1 MPVDKFGR
9 MSDLKTKDTG
19 VSLTYINNNYVRSNG
34 ETPLTGSLDMRGNT
48 LYNVADPVNPQDVV
62 TKVYVDNTKGSG
74 VIGRKTKDGVSIK
87 ENLDFLGKQRI
98 KNLPDPVNDH
108 DAATK
113 EYVDTTTTPFL
124 KLDQTKYNTKGDIDM
139 GGQFTVLN
147 VKTPIDD
154 NHIVDKKYVDEMDNL
169 NSAFAFKNGAYY
181 AKGGIIMRKN
191 KLGGLREPMQD
202 GEAANKKYVDDTT
215 KNLFIDENDNIAF
228 GLNVDME
235 GNQILG
241 LPEPATDQ
249 EPATK
254 KYVDDLQT
262 QNVDEKGNIKFG
274 RSINLDRNRIFSMK
288 EPTKPSEGAN
298 KKYVDDTITKRLQE
312 EKDNFLPQDPATK
325 EYVDE
330 AIKQV
335 AGGDILVSK
344 EGVFIKANGHYRATA
359 PLDIDNHK
367 MENLP
372 DPVDDKD
379 AVNKKYIDGI
389 VENLTLK
396 QGLIRENGGF
406 NLVDSYIN
414 MNFNNI
420 RNVGLPK
427 HEADAVPF
435 GFVDDKIK
443 AVEEKIQK
451 IKEKSEER
459 PFLKENGNYQAS
471 TSINMN
477 FNKLLNLQKPTEPY
491 DAVTKDYVDYVEKE
505 IKEKI
510 EKRKHLIAVHA
521 RYCGDLKNGKYQF
534 KFNGGNFENCE
545 EIVGQYE
552 DFKGSITGFV
562 MPHSGGI
569 KKIICEVLTFRSSRD
584 ILEFFY
590 FVLLT
595 NYKKKN
601 LQLSDFWFLEKFN
614 YKNIEDILKKGFD
627 DFFKKLTKYSKD
639 NENVLRRDDRVTPII
654 MDITTDFQIVKF
666 EKIFKSESYNSQPSK
681 PEIIT
686 SVFMEKM
693 ETKALI
699 FLQHMIGNGVIERR
713 TNNGYFNLSE
723 GDVINIK
730 TFTKNPPFINIDDLK
745 GEEFVLNKFDDFVK
759 TGLNYNFT
767 FLIELD
773 PL

>member
-87 ENLDFLGKQRI
+87 ENLDFLGKQKI
-98 KNLPDPVNDH
+98 KNLPNPVNDH

-191 KLGGLREPMQD
+191 KLGGLREPLQD

-298 KKYVDDTITKRLQE
+298 KKYVDDTINKRLQE

-372 DPVDDKD
+372 DPVDEKD

-389 VENLTLK
+389 VESLTLK

-420 RNVGLPK
+420 KNVGLPK
-427 HEADAVPF
+427 DEADAVPKR
-435 GFVDDKIK
+435 FVDNFVDSLKESTDKKILDTMTTLGKMLAIGLKKTPHIISATASYHGDLTAGEYQFTWGGQSMTSYKKHDVFNGFLVPSSGKIK
-443 AVEEKIQK
+443 KFDVLVTGLKIYFHNDNLNEYVNTIGENNLIRLFTLVL
-451 IKEKSEER
+451 IKK
-459 PFLKENGNYQAS
+459 NQAPVDIG
-471 TSINMN
+471 TLFFFFKRNN
-477 FNKLLNLQKPTEPY
+477 NAFNIANIIG
-491 DAVTKDYVDYVEKE
+491 VDYVF
-505 IKEKI
+505 
-510 EKRKHLIAVHA
+510 
-521 RYCGDLKNGKYQF
+521 KYSDPLNVVSVEQ
-534 KFNGGNFENCE
+534 KDIINIRPEFNMD
-545 EIVGQYE
+545 V
-552 DFKGSITGFV
+552 
-562 MPHSGGI
+562 GI
-569 KKIICEVLTFRSSRD
+569 KNVSVLEETNYNLGYFKD
-584 ILEFFY
+584 EFFTY
-590 FVLLT
+590 LATL
-595 NYKKKN
+595 
-601 LQLSDFWFLEKFN
+601 
-614 YKNIEDILKKGFD
+614 
-627 DFFKKLTKYSKD
+627 
-639 NENVLRRDDRVTPII
+639 
-654 MDITTDFQIVKF
+654 
-666 EKIFKSESYNSQPSK
+666 
-681 PEIIT
+681 
-686 SVFMEKM
+686 
-693 ETKALI
+693 
-699 FLQHMIGNGVIERR
+699 
-713 TNNGYFNLSE
+713 
-723 GDVINIK
+723 
-730 TFTKNPPFINIDDLK
+730 
-745 GEEFVLNKFDDFVK
+745 
-759 TGLNYNFT
+759 
-767 FLIELD
+767 LIELD

>member
-19 VSLTYINNNYVRSNG
+19 VSLTYINNNYVRSDG

-74 VIGRKTKDGVSIK
+74 VIGRKVGDAVSIK
-87 ENLDFLGKQRI
+87 ENLDFLGKQKI

-108 DAATK
+108 DAVTK
-113 EYVDTTTTPFL
+113 EYVDTTMIPFL

-139 GGQFTVLN
+139 GDQFTVLN

-154 NHIVDKKYVDEMDNL
+154 NHITNKKYVDEMDNL
-169 NSAFAFKNGAYY
+169 KSAFAFKNGSYY

-191 KLGGLREPMQD
+191 KLGGLREPLQD

-241 LPEPATDQ
+241 LPEPTTDQ

-359 PLDIDNHK
+359 SLDIDNHK

-414 MNFNNI
+414 MNFHNI

-427 HEADAVPF
+427 DESDAVPRR
-435 GFVDDKIK
+435 FVDGEIR
-443 AVEEKIQK
+443 AVEEKI
-451 IKEKSEER
+451 
-459 PFLKENGNYQAS
+459 
-471 TSINMN
+471 
-477 FNKLLNLQKPTEPY
+477 
-491 DAVTKDYVDYVEKE
+491 
-505 IKEKI
+505 EKI

-639 NENVLRRDDRVTPII
+639 NENVLRRDDKVTPVI

-745 GEEFVLNKFDDFVK
+745 GEEFVLNKFEDFVK

>member
-9 MSDLKTKDTG
+9 MSDLKTKDNG
-19 VSLTYINNNYVRSNG
+19 VSLTYINNNYVRSDG
-34 ETPLTGSLDMRGNT
+34 QTPLTGSLDMRGNT

-87 ENLDFLGKQRI
+87 ENMDFLGKQRI
-98 KNLPDPVNDH
+98 KNLPDPVNEK
-108 DAATK
+108 DAVTK

-139 GGQFTVLN
+139 GNQFTVLN

-154 NHIVDKKYVDEMDNL
+154 NHITNKKYVDEMDNL
-169 NSAFAFKNGAYY
+169 NSAFAFKNGSYY

-191 KLGGLREPMQD
+191 KLVGLREPLQD
-202 GEAANKKYVDDTT
+202 GEAANKKCVDD
-215 KNLFIDENDNIAF
+215 KIQNLFIDENDNIAF

-298 KKYVDDTITKRLQE
+298 KKYVDNTINKRLQE

-330 AIKQV
+330 AIKGL
-335 AGGDILVSK
+335 AGGDLLVSK

-372 DPVDDKD
+372 DPVDEKD

-427 HEADAVPF
+427 NEADAVTK
-435 GFVDDKIK
+435 GFVENMIG
-443 AVEEKIQK
+443 AIEEKIK
-451 IKEKSEER
+451 
-459 PFLKENGNYQAS
+459 
-471 TSINMN
+471 
-477 FNKLLNLQKPTEPY
+477 
-491 DAVTKDYVDYVEKE
+491 
-505 IKEKI
+505 
-510 EKRKHLIAVHA
+510 KRKQLIAVHA
-521 RYCGDLKNGKYQF
+521 NYCGPLKEGDFPFKFSGNDLKF
-534 KFNGGNFENCE
+534 CE
-545 EIVGQYE
+545 EKIKESPYL
-552 DFKGSITGFV
+552 KPLISGFV
-562 MPHSGGI
+562 MPHPGYIQKTICEGVAYINLNTAADDIINSLSENDINKLKLHYKKDDFKIDLRYDIITKLNFNILPDEPIQNKKSFFEIIKTIKHFVDLEKKPNRTGNPLIDLTNLYINKKYGFKHTI
-569 KKIICEVLTFRSSRD
+569 ISNVLIQKFNWIQAIAKKEKNKEIHELKLIMQISNNEKVRLEEGETLNIKISDFPDDLFLEKKIINDVLKPAVMGLFS
-584 ILEFFY
+584 
-590 FVLLT
+590 
-595 NYKKKN
+595 
-601 LQLSDFWFLEKFN
+601 
-614 YKNIEDILKKGFD
+614 
-627 DFFKKLTKYSKD
+627 KL
-639 NENVLRRDDRVTPII
+639 N
-654 MDITTDFQIVKF
+654 F
-666 EKIFKSESYNSQPSK
+666 
-681 PEIIT
+681 
-686 SVFMEKM
+686 
-693 ETKALI
+693 
-699 FLQHMIGNGVIERR
+699 
-713 TNNGYFNLSE
+713 
-723 GDVINIK
+723 
-730 TFTKNPPFINIDDLK
+730 
-745 GEEFVLNKFDDFVK
+745 
-759 TGLNYNFT
+759 NFT

>member
-19 VSLTYINNNYVRSNG
+19 VSLTYINNNYVRSDG

-74 VIGRKTKDGVSIK
+74 VIGRKTGNGVSIK

-108 DAATK
+108 DAVTK
-113 EYVDTTTTPFL
+113 EYVDTTTVPFL

-139 GGQFTVLN
+139 EDQFTVLN

-154 NHIVDKKYVDEMDNL
+154 NHITNKKYVDEMDNL
-169 NSAFAFKNGAYY
+169 NSAFAFKNGSYY

-191 KLGGLREPMQD
+191 KLGGLREPLQD

-372 DPVDDKD
+372 DPVNDKD

-389 VENLTLK
+389 IENLTLK

-414 MNFNNI
+414 MNFHNI

-427 HEADAVPF
+427 DEADAVPRR
-435 GFVDDKIK
+435 FVDNMIK
-443 AVEEKIQK
+443 EVEEKIQK
-451 IKEKSEER
+451 IKEK
-459 PFLKENGNYQAS
+459 
-471 TSINMN
+471 
-477 FNKLLNLQKPTEPY
+477 
-491 DAVTKDYVDYVEKE
+491 
-505 IKEKI
+505 KEKQ
-510 EKRKHLIAVHA
+510 LIAVST
-521 RYCGDLKNGKYQF
+521 YFCGKLIKGEYQF
-534 KFNGGNFENCE
+534 PFGGNACE
-545 EIVGQYE
+545 EA
-552 DFKGSITGFV
+552 GFL
-562 MPHSGGI
+562 MPHSGRI
-569 KKIICEVLTFRSSRD
+569 KKVKLEIFGRFKKVSDYSPGSDVERVLNKEILDEIENIEELEKNFQTVEDINIWRNKLFKVLFLGGDLFSIISFKNNSDEIINKPTGS
-584 ILEFFY
+584 ILSTYRCVVKDPPVREFDDKEYERNCVFDY
-590 FVLLT
+590 DLT
-595 NYKKKN
+595 NH
-601 LQLSDFWFLEKFN
+601 
-614 YKNIEDILKKGFD
+614 
-627 DFFKKLTKYSKD
+627 
-639 NENVLRRDDRVTPII
+639 P
-654 MDITTDFQIVKF
+654 
-666 EKIFKSESYNSQPSK
+666 
-681 PEIIT
+681 
-686 SVFMEKM
+686 
-693 ETKALI
+693 
-699 FLQHMIGNGVIERR
+699 
-713 TNNGYFNLSE
+713 LSE
-723 GDVINIK
+723 GEVINIR
-730 TFTKNPPFINIDDLK
+730 TGIDR
-745 GEEFVLNKFDDFVK
+745 NVK
-759 TGLNYNFT
+759 SVFSFMFT

>member
-48 LYNVADPVNPQDVV
+48 IYNVADPVNPQDVV

-74 VIGRKTKDGVSIK
+74 VIGRKVGDAVSIK

-108 DAATK
+108 DAVT
-113 EYVDTTTTPFL
+113 
-124 KLDQTKYNTKGDIDM
+124 
-139 GGQFTVLN
+139 
-147 VKTPIDD
+147 
-154 NHIVDKKYVDEMDNL
+154 
-169 NSAFAFKNGAYY
+169 
-181 AKGGIIMRKN
+181 
-191 KLGGLREPMQD
+191 
-202 GEAANKKYVDDTT
+202 KKYVDDKDAVTKEYIDEKDAVTKKYVDDKDAVTKEYIDEKDAVTKKYVDDKT
-215 KNLFIDENDNIAF
+215 KNLFIDKNDNIAF

-235 GNQILG
+235 GNKIFS
-241 LPEPATDQ
+241 LPKPEQDN

-262 QNVDEKGNIKFG
+262 HFIDKRGNVRFDRNINVGN
-274 RSINLDRNRIFSMK
+274 NRIFALK
-288 EPTKPSEGAN
+288 DPKKDYEATN
-298 KKYVDDTITKRLQE
+298 KKYVDDSITKRLQE
-312 EKDNFLPQDPATK
+312 EKGNFLPQDPATK

-414 MNFNNI
+414 MNFHNI

-427 HEADAVPF
+427 DESDAVPRR
-435 GFVDDKIK
+435 FVDSMIK
-443 AVEEKIQK
+443 EVEEKIQK
-451 IKEKSEER
+451 IKEKSKER

-491 DAVTKDYVDYVEKE
+491 DAATKDYVDYVKKQ
-505 IKEKI
+505 I
-510 EKRKHLIAVHA
+510 IAVHA
-521 RYCGDLKNGKYQF
+521 NYCGPLEEGDYPFIFG
-534 KFNGGNFENCE
+534 GGNIKNCE
-545 EIVGQYE
+545 VKINKEL
-552 DFKGSITGFV
+552 KGLISGFV
-562 MPHSGGI
+562 MPHPGYI
-569 KKIICEVLTFRSSRD
+569 QKTICEGVAYINLNTAADD
-584 ILEFFY
+584 IINSLSENDINK
-590 FVLLT
+590 LKLH
-595 NYKKKN
+595 YKKEDFKIDFSNELKYLIGFVAYSDRPILNKENSFFEIIKIEKKYHDFIPPGSYTPEEHERLIN
-601 LQLSDFWFLEKFN
+601 LPRVIKTVLIEKFILIQVEVSREETQEIHEVRTVMQISSN
-614 YKNIEDILKKGFD
+614 DKVRLEEGETLNIRISNFPD
-627 DFFKKLTKYSKD
+627 DLFLYNHIPFNFFKPVVMRLFSKL
-639 NENVLRRDDRVTPII
+639 N
-654 MDITTDFQIVKF
+654 F
-666 EKIFKSESYNSQPSK
+666 
-681 PEIIT
+681 
-686 SVFMEKM
+686 
-693 ETKALI
+693 
-699 FLQHMIGNGVIERR
+699 
-713 TNNGYFNLSE
+713 
-723 GDVINIK
+723 
-730 TFTKNPPFINIDDLK
+730 
-745 GEEFVLNKFDDFVK
+745 
-759 TGLNYNFT
+759 NFT

>member
-19 VSLTYINNNYVRSNG
+19 VSLTYINNNYVRSDG

-74 VIGRKTKDGVSIK
+74 VIGRKTGNGVSIK

-108 DAATK
+108 DAVTK

-139 GGQFTVLN
+139 GDQFTVLN

-154 NHIVDKKYVDEMDNL
+154 NHITNKKYVDEMDNL
-169 NSAFAFKNGAYY
+169 KSAFAFRNGVYY

-191 KLGGLREPMQD
+191 KLGGLQEPTND
-202 GEAANKKYVDDTT
+202 GEAATKKYVDDTT
-215 KNLFIDENDNIAF
+215 KNLFIDENDKIAF

-241 LPEPATDQ
+241 LPEPVQDE

-262 QNVDEKGNIKFG
+262 QYIDKRGNVKFD
-274 RSINLDRNRIFSMK
+274 RSINVGNNRIFALK
-288 EPTKPSEGAN
+288 DPKKDYEATN

-372 DPVDDKD
+372 DPVDEKD

-414 MNFNNI
+414 MNFHNI

-427 HEADAVPF
+427 DEADAVPRR
-435 GFVDDKIK
+435 FVDSMIK
-443 AVEEKIQK
+443 EVEEKI
-451 IKEKSEER
+451 
-459 PFLKENGNYQAS
+459 N
-471 TSINMN
+471 
-477 FNKLLNLQKPTEPY
+477 
-491 DAVTKDYVDYVEKE
+491 
-505 IKEKI
+505 
-510 EKRKHLIAVHA
+510 KRKQLIAVHA
-521 RYCGDLKNGKYQF
+521 RYCGSLKKGEYQF
-534 KFNGGNFENCE
+534 KFNGANFVNCE
-545 EIVGQYE
+545 EIIGKYE

-562 MPHSGGI
+562 IPHSGHI
-569 KKIICEVLTFRSSRD
+569 KKIICETLLYRSLENIANF
-584 ILEFFY
+584 ILDFITEH
-590 FVLLT
+590 
-595 NYKKKN
+595 KKDV
-601 LQLSDFWFLEKFN
+601 QLSDITILEKAG
-614 YKNIEDILKKGFD
+614 YVDIEDVLKKGID
-627 DFFKKLTKYSKD
+627 ELKKKLEKK
-639 NENVLRRDDRVTPII
+639 NVLTEGETFLKTLDNVKSI
-654 MDITTDFQIVKF
+654 FQIVKF
-666 EKIFKSESYNSQPSK
+666 EKSFNPNDYLTVGALPK
-681 PEIIT
+681 IIS
-686 SVFMEKM
+686 SV
-693 ETKALI
+693 LI
-699 FLQHMIGNGVIERR
+699 ENIDIKVLGFRNKTVGVGGITRQL
-713 TNNGYFNLSE
+713 NNDYIPLSE
-723 GDVINIK
+723 EDVINIK
-730 TFTKNPPFINIDDLK
+730 TNYSHEERTLLFDGQNMSEIFSLKFDNFINK
-745 GEEFVLNKFDDFVK
+745 VLNH
-759 TGLNYNFT
+759 NFT